1 MKDKTKFNNLDAYS
15 HSRARCF
22 PDKIDQFPRDNASI
36 HSSVVRKKEYLG
48 PVYMEAGLARLARQP
63 GKRDLAV

>member
-1 MKDKTKFNNLDAYS
+1 MMTPLHIRIFFSDPPPFSL
-15 HSRARCF
+15 
-22 PDKIDQFPRDNASI
+22 
-36 HSSVVRKKEYLG
+36 LG

>member
-1 MKDKTKFNNLDAYS
+1 MENMENKYIFKTLHGIIHNYVLIFLD
-15 HSRARCF
+15 
-22 PDKIDQFPRDNASI
+22 
-36 HSSVVRKKEYLG
+36 LG

>member
-1 MKDKTKFNNLDAYS
+1 MRKRQNKSLPCRWFYMSL
-15 HSRARCF
+15 
-22 PDKIDQFPRDNASI
+22 KIMFIYINFSFDFLG
-36 HSSVVRKKEYLG
+36 LG

>member
-1 MKDKTKFNNLDAYS
+1 MHALTAIL
-15 HSRARCF
+15 
-22 PDKIDQFPRDNASI
+22 Q
-36 HSSVVRKKEYLG
+36 SVFIALG

>member
-1 MKDKTKFNNLDAYS
+1 VNSTIYINLVP
-15 HSRARCF
+15 RAC
-22 PDKIDQFPRDNASI
+22 DPREGTRGSGIIRFREESDWPLKRSSI
-36 HSSVVRKKEYLG
+36 LG